1 MSDNSNQFSFDRSPP
16 RAVPAE
22 EVGSQPEGSDDMYS
36 LDDLGGLGG
45 AIVMVEE
52 ETFSSTSTPP
62 PQDGGVDQ
70 QKQSE
75 AVVSQLVSRDD
86 DDEMAVSRGTESQG
100 PRGAC
105 SKVFPGMRQA
115 GGRQGPSD
123 SGHSGQSGLG
133 AADGQ
138 GFPQAVAA
146 PGCEPGDGVL
156 GADAEG
162 LGAVD
167 AEEHAPRLSNAP
179 GSKALAPSASAKGK
193 PKAGANDSGP
203 SRRRAG
209 GTETDGEVASGGSS
223 SRQISRRSSA
233 GRGRN
238 SSPPN
243 FGPTRQSRPSR
254 SASLGAKSAQQYFIG
269 DTDDS
274 GRSISIGT
282 ITPRSVT
289 PRGNRGNDNQGS
301 RSRSPS
307 ERNGIVQITDWIMP
321 GESPDDA
328 LVRMLNETA
337 AQRSTARQASSG
349 APSMISSGPPSRSS
363 SITSARSLRGS
374 PPVANVANRG
384 SSNMVDVST
393 VRTGGVKRA
402 AKEDPSRPDQGPP
415 PLPPTFNA
423 AASIGS

>member
-1 MSDNSNQFSFDRSPP
+1 MSDNSNQFSFGGSPP

-22 EVGSQPEGSDDMYS
+22 EVGSQLEGSDDMHS

-52 ETFSSTSTPP
+52 ETYSSTSTPP

-75 AVVSQLVSRDD
+75 AVVSQLASRDD
-86 DDEMAVSRGTESQG
+86 DDEIAVSRGTESQG

-105 SKVFPGMRQA
+105 SEVFPGMRQA
-115 GGRQGPSD
+115 GGRQGPS
-123 SGHSGQSGLG
+123 SSGQSGQSGSG
-133 AADGQ
+133 AANGQ

-254 SASLGAKSAQQYFIG
+254 SASLGAKSAQQYGILMILVALFQLGLLLLGLSPQGVTEGMTIQDPVVDHLRSAVVLFRLPIG
-269 DTDDS
+269 LC
-274 GRSISIGT
+274 R
-282 ITPRSVT
+282 V
-289 PRGNRGNDNQGS
+289 NLQ
-301 RSRSPS
+301 
-307 ERNGIVQITDWIMP
+307 M
-321 GESPDDA
+321 
-328 LVRMLNETA
+328 MLLL
-337 AQRSTARQASSG
+337 G
-349 APSMISSGPPSRSS
+349 CSMKRLLSGPPPGR
-363 SITSARSLRGS
+363 L
-374 PPVANVANRG
+374 V
-384 SSNMVDVST
+384 
-393 VRTGGVKRA
+393 
-402 AKEDPSRPDQGPP
+402 QGP
-415 PLPPTFNA
+415 LP
-423 AASIGS
+423 